1 MKKILT
7 ILDKGF
13 EGLYDL
19 VVNNIN
25 KVLFMDTHGW
35 AEKELLLCLELI
47 ALMPLQPLYFSLY
60 FTKKFKDYISE
71 KRKKEKEEII
81 EISNEDN
88 VTEEVK
94 EIKENEISESTSE
107 KKYSYKFNHDIQ
119 DNYIDYEQLKQSYD
133 ENNKKKIK
141 RR

>member
-1 MKKILT
+1 MKKILS

-19 VVNNIN
+19 VVNNID
-25 KVLFMDTHGW
+25 KVLFMETHGW

-60 FTKKFKDYISE
+60 FTKKFKNYISE
-71 KRKKEKEEII
+71 KRKKEKEEKI
-81 EISNEDN
+81 EMSNKDD
-88 VTEEVK
+88 VTTEVK
-94 EIKENEISESTSE
+94 NTKEKEISESTRE
-107 KKYSYKFNHDIQ
+107 QKYSYKFNHNIQ
-119 DNYIDYEQLKQSYD
+119 DSYIDYEQQKQSYD

-141 RR
+141 RK

>member
-1 MKKILT
+1 MKKILS

-19 VVNNIN
+19 VVNNID
-25 KVLFMDTHGW
+25 KVLFMETHGW

-81 EISNEDN
+81 EMSNEDD
-88 VTEEVK
+88 VIAEVK
-94 EIKENEISESTSE
+94 EIKEKEIFEPTRD
-107 KKYSYKFNHDIQ
+107 KKYSYKFNHNIQ
-119 DNYIDYEQLKQSYD
+119 DNYIDNEQLKQSYD